1 MHRARGFLSAV
12 VVVLLGLAAV
22 GVVRSGAIAQ
32 EASPAP
38 VFEIAPGVTAE
49 ALAFIPGQEEPSL
62 YRLKIEPGVS
72 YPFAASPAIELAYV
86 EQGSFALTLSSPV
99 TINSIDTPDAIGVQ
113 TDANK
118 EFTIEAGDYITLPP
132 GTSGEVRNDGT
143 ETASFTVADIY
154 PAPSGTPAATPA
166 S

>member
-1 MHRARGFLSAV
+1 MHRARGFLSAIA
-12 VVVLLGLAAV
+12 VVLLSLAAV

-32 EASPAP
+32 EASPP
-38 VFEIAPGVTAE
+38 PFEIAPGVTAE
-49 ALAFIPGQEEPSL
+49 ALAFIPGQEEPAL
-62 YRLKIEPGVS
+62 YRLNIEPGVS
-72 YPFAASPAIELAYV
+72 YPFSASPAIELAYV

-99 TINSIDTPDAIGVQ
+99 TINSVDTPDAIGVQ
-113 TDANK
+113 TDANA
-118 EFTIEAGDYITLPP
+118 EFTVEAGDYITLPP

-154 PAPSGTPAATPA
+154 PAPTGTPAATPA